1 MTRSEIPQLEVIT
14 AISDADSEDFVA
26 QLLFSQGWNIIYR
39 AFDTPSLKGF
49 LNQRG
54 VELRTVIVYQN
65 PFPGFDH
72 EILNSF
78 DSPSIT
84 FISLDE
90 IEFNSHEI
98 MVAIRNRLRTPM
110 FQGTASPLLESAE
123 KNPFSSTTPPGMIQR
138 SNRISVP
145 VSKERCLIAVTGST
159 GAPGR
164 TRFSAALAG
173 EFAGKGSTLLVD
185 ADIRSQGA
193 GFKAISKSSQAV
205 EVIPLDRERRL
216 TRIPEG
222 VESAVVDLG
231 VLPGLAEAVN
241 DRRWYGSLI
250 NNVLDQATHLVYIS
264 KSTSASVAELSH
276 FLREYPL
283 LLKRLPVS
291 YICVLSGHSR
301 ELREWESKFLTLTTG
316 ESRHILRDGDLN
328 RSENG
333 RLFGALRL
341 GTSKERSIA
350 KIAAA
355 LK

>member
-14 AISDADSEDFVA
+14 AIADADSEDYVA

-39 AFDTPSLKGF
+39 AFDTASLKEF
-49 LNQRG
+49 LELRG
-54 VELRTVIVYQN
+54 IELRTVIVYQN
-65 PFPGFDH
+65 PFPGFDR
-72 EILNSF
+72 EILQSFNS
-78 DSPSIT
+78 PTMT

-98 MVAIRNRLRTPM
+98 MVAIRNMLRTPM
-110 FQGTASPLLESAE
+110 LQGDSLPPREIIE
-123 KNPFSSTTPPGMIQR
+123 KSQVDAFTPTGMIQR
-138 SNRISVP
+138 THRAGNLI
-145 VSKERCLIAVTGST
+145 SKERCLIAVTGST

-164 TRFSAALAG
+164 TRFCAALAA
-173 EFAGKGSTLLVD
+173 ELAGKGSSLLVD

-193 GFKAISKSSQAV
+193 GFKALSRSSQGV
-205 EVIPLDRERRL
+205 EIIPLDRESRP
-216 TRIPEG
+216 TRIPDG

-250 NNVLDQATHLVYIS
+250 NNVLDQASHLVYIS
-264 KSTSASVAELSH
+264 KSTSMSMAELSQ
-276 FLREYPL
+276 FIREYPL

-316 ESRHILRDGDLN
+316 ESRYILREGDLIHSDGGGILGSLRM
-328 RSENG
+328 RS
-333 RLFGALRL
+333 
-341 GTSKERSIA
+341 SKERSIA
-350 KIAAA
+350 KIAMA